1 MLQIWHNLSLLC
13 VKDISKM
20 DSRQFDLW
28 CRFLNALPN
37 VDQHGY
43 RQDLLNHN
51 WVQVML
57 LTRANNCTQSEMFQY
72 FKRLVNVYGREQV
85 GKLLTLIEK
94 QPIRRGAATALL
106 ADVRSSI
113 HHALAQQI

>member
-1 MLQIWHNLSLLC
+1 MNG
-13 VKDISKM
+13 K
-20 DSRQFDLW
+20 QFDLW
-28 CRFLNALPN
+28 CHFLNALPN
-37 VDQHGY
+37 VDQDGY

-51 WVQVML
+51 WMHVML

-85 GKLLTLIEK
+85 GKLLSLIES
-94 QPIRRGAATALL
+94 QPIRRGAAQALL
-106 ADVRSSI
+106 TEVRSSI